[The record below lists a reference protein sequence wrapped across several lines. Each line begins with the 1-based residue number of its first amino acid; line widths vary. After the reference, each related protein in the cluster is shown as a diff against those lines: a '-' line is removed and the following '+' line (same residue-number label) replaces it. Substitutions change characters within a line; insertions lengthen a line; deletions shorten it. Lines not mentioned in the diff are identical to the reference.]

1 MSSET
6 NYMNWGY
13 RISLIISVL
22 SFLVA
27 FVGLTLSDSVSD
39 LIEKA
44 DVLATQDSTKLD
56 GLADSNGYIDVL
68 NFRNRGNVASKNINL
83 VIDFESELPAYKLSS
98 DEDIGGTDVDGRR
111 LRVRMDRLSVSS
123 SLKITMFS
131 KFPII
136 YDASYIDD
144 SGKHKIS
151 VENDTAQQSLID
163 IILLIVIIV
172 SLLAIVWIYRRVS
185 ESALIDTLQ
194 NHQNE
199 IQERLREVRDEIG
212 NIEVVVREPGGSVVD
227 GANNNDKGFSQRLAD
242 LINKI

>member
-1 MSSET
+1 
-6 NYMNWGY
+6 MNWGQ

-44 DVLATQDSTKLD
+44 DVLAIQDSTKLD

-68 NFRNRGNVASKNINL
+68 NFRNRGNIASKNINM
-83 VIDFESELPAYKLSS
+83 VIDFESEVPDYKLSS

-144 SGKHKIS
+144 SGKHKVS
-151 VENDTAQQSLID
+151 VDNDTAQRSLID
-163 IILLIVIIV
+163 MILLLVIIV
-172 SLLAIVWIYRRVS
+172 SLLAIVWIYRRAS

-199 IQERLREVRDEIG
+199 IQESLREVRDEIG
-212 NIEVVVREPGGSVVD
+212 NIEVVVKDPYGSVTAEPN
-227 GANNNDKGFSQRLAD
+227 GNDKGFSQRLAD
-242 LINKI
+242 LMNKI